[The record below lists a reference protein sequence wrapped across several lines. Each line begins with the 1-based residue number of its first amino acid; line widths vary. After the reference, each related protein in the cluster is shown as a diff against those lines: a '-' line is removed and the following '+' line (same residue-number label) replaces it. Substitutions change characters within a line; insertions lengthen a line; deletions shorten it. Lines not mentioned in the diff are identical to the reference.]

1 VRGSGR
7 DYEVIVFERAVGDDN
22 AMFGEIDVLHF
33 GEEYLNVVVSGKD
46 LADGN
51 GDLRGRNE
59 CGGHLIKKRLEC
71 VVVLAVDESDMNGS
85 VAECLGGE
93 QTTKAA
99 ADDDY
104 MRCV

>member
-1 VRGSGR
+1 
-7 DYEVIVFERAVGDDN
+7 
-22 AMFGEIDVLHF
+22 
-33 GEEYLNVVVSGKD
+33 
-46 LADGN
+46 
-51 GDLRGRNE
+51 
-59 CGGHLIKKRLEC
+59 